1 MKLEPPAHAV
11 HNDKKKLYPKM
22 LQMDANAKGRNGVS
36 ALLPYLRDPLMS
48 SLFLRETW

>member
-11 HNDKKKLYPKM
+11 HTAIKKIIPRNVADGRKR
-22 LQMDANAKGRNGVS
+22 KGKKYLS

-48 SLFLRETW
+48 SLFLREP